1 MPQPPTHP
9 TTRPPPQ
16 ARRPLATLCLLTL
29 VVLGVHWALLSD
41 AVLALASHASQHTAP
56 AQAFTTR
63 MVAAPPVPT
72 AVPAPPPGKR
82 PKPVPAPKPPAP
94 LEPAEPIPAPAPEVA
109 SALEQTDAVGPDTAA
124 SDTSDPVPTPAAQPP
139 QEGASATSAP
149 SAPSADPPAPP
160 QPPTTP
166 PAQVVTH
173 FQYPTP
179 VLLKYDIRGKQR
191 GFPYGA
197 NGELQWLHDDNT
209 YSARLSISHF
219 LLGARVQTSKGALTL
234 QGLEPLRFG
243 DKFRSEVAAH
253 FEREKNKV
261 SFSANTPDATLT
273 PGAQDQ
279 LSVFLQ
285 LAAML
290 AGAPDHYPAGTTLPF
305 QAVGPRSS
313 ANWTFTVGAI
323 EKLTLP
329 GGEVSALRLWREPTE
344 QYEPKGEI
352 WLAPAMDYLPVR
364 IRLSKSEDEFSDM
377 QWRETAKP

>member
-1 MPQPPTHP
+1 MPQLPQHP
-9 TTRPPPQ
+9 TTRPLTQ

-124 SDTSDPVPTPAAQPP
+124 SDTSDPVPTPAAPLP

-149 SAPSADPPAPP
+149 SAE
-160 QPPTTP
+160 P
-166 PAQVVTH
+166 PAQIVTH
-173 FQYPTP
+173 FQYPAP

-219 LLGARVQTSKGALTL
+219 LLGARVQTSKGALTP

-253 FEREKNKV
+253 FEREKGKV

-290 AGAPDHYPAGTTLPF
+290 AGAPDDYPAGTTLPF

-377 QWRETAKP
+377 QWSETAKP

>member
-41 AVLALASHASQHTAP
+41 AVLALTPHTNLHTAS

-72 AVPAPPPGKR
+72 AVPVPPPRKR
-82 PKPVPAPKPPAP
+82 PKPAPAPKPPP
-94 LEPAEPIPAPAPEVA
+94 PPEPIPALAPEAPSVVA
-109 SALEQTDAVGPDTAA
+109 QTDAIDTDTATP
-124 SDTSDPVPTPAAQPP
+124 DTSDPVPTPAAQLPE
-139 QEGASATSAP
+139 EGSSAASVA
-149 SAPSADPPAPP
+149 PPAPA
-160 QPPTTP
+160 PPLSLPPPTP
-166 PAQVVTH
+166 PAQAVTH
-173 FQYPTP
+173 FQYPAP
-179 VLLKYDIRGKQR
+179 VVLKYDIRGKQR

-197 NGELQWLHDDNT
+197 NGELQWSYDGNT
-209 YSARLSISHF
+209 YSARLAISHF
-219 LLGARVQTSKGALTL
+219 LLGARVQTSKGALTP

-253 FEREKNKV
+253 FERDKGKV
-261 SFSANTPDATLT
+261 SFSANTPDAALM

-290 AGAPDHYPAGTTLPF
+290 AGAPDDYPTGTTLPF

-377 QWRETAKP
+377 QWSETVKP